1 MIGGRSS
8 PRRDYSTKPFLFTVY
23 NCLAKTEHDGPGMN
37 VLLHGILT
45 GWVARELIK
54 GFPKETQ
61 DQLFPEGT
69 DLIAACHDVGKI
81 SPCFQKQLYIQVQGY
96 DELKQALSLWDETH
110 AARDSIAFHG
120 SVSQVCLTSLW
131 GSEIGKVVGLHH
143 GFTPNVST
151 FTDDTCVDL
160 YGGPPWAC
168 LRREFIRYVKDH
180 FDYSEDFSPHLQTH
194 YQAGVIAGLV
204 TVADWIASGAFFDG
218 KTIDISNKNELA
230 CFAKHAVESAGF
242 RGISYKRDLDFT
254 NIFSFQ
260 WNTLQKE
267 LQEIVQPQGGVY
279 VLEAPMGM
287 GKTEAAL
294 YVAYRLLQTQ
304 KVRGIYFALPTRLT
318 SDKIYERVLQ
328 FTEKIVSEGNVVT
341 TLLHSTAW
349 LYQCNLSSNLR
360 IHGHWG

>member
-1 MIGGRSS
+1 MIGGKSS
-8 PRRDYSTKPFLFTVY
+8 PRRDYLTTEPLLFTVY

-54 GFPKETQ
+54 GFPKEMQ

-96 DELKQALSLWDETH
+96 DELKQALSLWDESH

-143 GFTPNVST
+143 GFTPIIINHNN
-151 FTDDTCVDL
+151 DIDVDL
-160 YGGPPWAC
+160 YGGPKWAC

-180 FDYSEDFSPHLQTH
+180 FEY
-194 YQAGVIAGLV
+194 
-204 TVADWIASGAFFDG
+204 
-218 KTIDISNKNELA
+218 
-230 CFAKHAVESAGF
+230 
-242 RGISYKRDLDFT
+242 
-254 NIFSFQ
+254 
-260 WNTLQKE
+260 
-267 LQEIVQPQGGVY
+267 
-279 VLEAPMGM
+279 
-287 GKTEAAL
+287 
-294 YVAYRLLQTQ
+294 
-304 KVRGIYFALPTRLT
+304 
-318 SDKIYERVLQ
+318 
-328 FTEKIVSEGNVVT
+328 
-341 TLLHSTAW
+341 
-349 LYQCNLSSNLR
+349 CNLSFNLR